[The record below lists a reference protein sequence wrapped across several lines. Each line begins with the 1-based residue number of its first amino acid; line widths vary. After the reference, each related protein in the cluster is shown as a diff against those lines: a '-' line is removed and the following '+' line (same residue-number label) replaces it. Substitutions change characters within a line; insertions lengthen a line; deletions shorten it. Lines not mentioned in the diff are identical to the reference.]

1 LLDPLEKR
9 RVEFYELLKSGAFR
23 QIRGIGG
30 TRSFEFSEREQVRS
44 RVFLFILEGVGTSE
58 LMLILIVALVIF
70 GPRKLPQLSRSLG
83 KSLANFKRASE
94 DFKQT
99 WEKEVARES
108 VFKEALIGEAMLP
121 EDRSI
126 LGESRSR
133 SQAVFEASEPGL
145 PESPVSSSPTA
156 TTDEAA
162 LVPDAFPAPVDAPAV
177 SSTRKRDWL

>member
-1 LLDPLEKR
+1 
-9 RVEFYELLKSGAFR
+9 
-23 QIRGIGG
+23 
-30 TRSFEFSEREQVRS
+30 
-44 RVFLFILEGVGTSE
+44 VFLFILEGVGTSE

-121 EDRSI
+121 ADRSI

-133 SQAVFEASEPGL
+133 SQAVFEASEPG
-145 PESPVSSSPTA
+145 SPDSPPASSSPSA
-156 TTDEAA
+156 TTGEAA
-162 LVPDAFPAPVDAPAV
+162 LVPDAFPSPVDAPVV

>member
-1 LLDPLEKR
+1 
-9 RVEFYELLKSGAFR
+9 
-23 QIRGIGG
+23 
-30 TRSFEFSEREQVRS
+30 
-44 RVFLFILEGVGTSE
+44 VFLFIFEGLGTSE
-58 LMLILIVALVIF
+58 LILILVVALVLF

-108 VFKEALIGEAMLP
+108 AIKEALIGEAMLP

-133 SQAVFEASEPGL
+133 SQAVLDASE
-145 PESPVSSSPTA
+145 SNAVDSSTNSTSPTV
-156 TTDEAA
+156 TTNDSTIEPTAPPAA
-162 LVPDAFPAPVDAPAV
+162 QVDAPEAAP
-177 SSTRKRDWL
+177 TRKRDWL